1 MRASFKVSAILAVF
15 LFPPAAVA
23 QTGEFAAT
31 VPGEV
36 VHRGYALQ
44 DQWQRLR
51 SAPPAR
57 QSVGTLQ
64 KSKSLRSEAQEATRR
79 LELRLSWVLLRSL
92 HRLAIG
98 TSGMSK
104 GSSFPAARAA
114 WDRIGTIRRRR

>member
-44 DQWQRLR
+44 DDWQRLR
-51 SAPPAR
+51 SAPPTS
-57 QSVGTLQ
+57 QPVGTLQ
-64 KSKSLRSEAQEATRR
+64 KAKSPRTETQEA
-79 LELRLSWVLLRSL
+79 
-92 HRLAIG
+92 
-98 TSGMSK
+98 
-104 GSSFPAARAA
+104 
-114 WDRIGTIRRRR
+114 IRRRTN

>member
-1 MRASFKVSAILAVF
+1 MRAVFNSAILVA
-15 LFPPAAVA
+15 LFMSTATAVA
-23 QTGEFAAT
+23 QTGEFVAT

-57 QSVGTLQ
+57 QPVGTLQ

-79 LELRLSWVLLRSL
+79 R
-92 HRLAIG
+92 
-98 TSGMSK
+98 T
-104 GSSFPAARAA
+104 
-114 WDRIGTIRRRR
+114 D